1 MDFNTLNKNYNT
13 EEKCRAYLEQLR
25 WNGKVMCQHCDSIRV
40 RFEKNNHRYHCQNC
54 NKKFSVI
61 NGTIFES
68 TRYPLVDWFKVIT
81 LFLNAKTGISA
92 MQIKRNMN
100 CSYKTAWYIGMR
112 VRCAMIDKNIE
123 LQNIVEIDES
133 YVGRKPR
140 KKGLMED
147 PTRDVSKLTS
157 KRGRGTNKTPIVG
170 IVERNGDV
178 VLQVAYRLNSKYLMN
193 LLKENVN
200 LENSI
205 VISDSFKGYSKL
217 DEIVEHLT
225 VNHSKD
231 GYKSKGIVH
240 TNTIEGFWAIIKNS
254 IRGNY
259 ISLSKKYL
267 PFYLVQAQYIYNRRK
282 VKHDIFEEFM
292 KQAVQV
298 DKSDFVN
305 LYKPVK
311 EVRGLVYDKN

>member
-1 MDFNTLNKNYNT
+1 MDLNRLNKEFDT
-13 EEKCRAYLEQLR
+13 EEKCRNYLEKLR
-25 WNGKVMCQHCDSIRV
+25 WNGKITCLHCKSPRV
-40 RFEKNNHRYHCQNC
+40 RFEHNNHRYHCQNC
-54 NKKFSVI
+54 NKKFSVK
-61 NGTIFES
+61 NGTIFEN
-68 TRYPLVDWFKVIT
+68 TKYPLVDWFKVIT
-81 LFLNAKTGISA
+81 LILNAKNGISA

-112 VRCAMIDKNIE
+112 IRCAMIDKSIE

-133 YVGRKPR
+133 YVGQKPR
-140 KKGLMED
+140 KKGEMED
-147 PTRDVSKLTS
+147 PTRDVSKITN

-170 IVERNGDV
+170 IVERNGLV
-178 VLQVAYRLNSKYLMN
+178 VLQVAYRLNSSYLMN
-193 LLKENVN
+193 LLKENVD
-200 LENSI
+200 LDNSI
-205 VISDSFKGYSKL
+205 VISDSYKGYSKL
-217 DEIVEHLT
+217 GDIVEHLT
-225 VNHSKD
+225 INHSKD
-231 GYKSKGIVH
+231 GHKSKGIVH

-282 VKHDIFEEFM
+282 ANYDIFEEFM
-292 KQAVQV
+292 KQSVQV

-311 EVRGLVYDKN
+311 DVRGLVYDK